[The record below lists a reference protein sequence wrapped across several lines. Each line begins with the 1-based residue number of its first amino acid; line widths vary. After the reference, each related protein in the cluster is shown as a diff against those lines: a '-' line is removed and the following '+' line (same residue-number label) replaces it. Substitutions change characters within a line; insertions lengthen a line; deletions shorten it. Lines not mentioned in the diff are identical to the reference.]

1 MAGRPSVP
9 LRRPLSCPPPST
21 NGGSDRPGRMYSAP
35 APLIPWTLWAETEIR
50 SAPSVRA
57 RNGTLK
63 KPCTASVWNSA
74 FGQTRCVSRAMRS
87 MGMTAPDS
95 LFTIM
100 MLTRIVSG
108 RRAAC
113 RASRLTRPS
122 ASGCRQVTEKPCC
135 SSFCMGWSTAWC
147 STAVVTMWRPRLP
160 SRSAAEKMAQLSASV
175 PPEVKK
181 TRSVSAPMASAT
193 SCRAVRSSR
202 AASMPRRWTALGFP
216 QRAVSASFTAATASA
231 QGRVVAALSR

>member
-1 MAGRPSVP
+1 M
-9 LRRPLSCPPPST
+9 
-21 NGGSDRPGRMYSAP
+21 
-35 APLIPWTLWAETEIR
+35 R

-63 KPCTASVWNSA
+63 KPCTASVWNRA

-122 ASGCRQVTEKPCC
+122 ASGCR
-135 SSFCMGWSTAWC
+135 
-147 STAVVTMWRPRLP
+147 
-160 SRSAAEKMAQLSASV
+160 
-175 PPEVKK
+175 
-181 TRSVSAPMASAT
+181 
-193 SCRAVRSSR
+193 
-202 AASMPRRWTALGFP
+202 
-216 QRAVSASFTAATASA
+216 
-231 QGRVVAALSR
+231 